1 MNLQIGYKGPSIKG
15 MNEVVICLGFFFW
28 SAFYGVLLNQ
38 HNGYPS
44 IVLFITMVSN
54 LLFTCLSPL
63 LDYEYKKRGP
73 VFY

>member
-15 MNEVVICLGFFFW
+15 MNEVVWVFFL

-54 LLFTCLSPL
+54 LLFTRLSPL